1 MEMTK
6 ENIMA
11 TFVKILVWLFTVLI
25 FFWLFI

>member
-1 MEMTK
+1 MTK

-11 TFVKILVWLFTVLI
+11 TVVKILVWLFTVLI